1 MQSMNSEYGSPYL
14 AVCHVT
20 FTYVHNIYE
29 FGIQSSEDFFFYK
42 QHHGCT
48 TSISTLTTLLVFI

>member
-20 FTYVHNIYE
+20 FTFLKHLLILSCEKPLASVSLPTELARLE
-29 FGIQSSEDFFFYK
+29 FGITV
-42 QHHGCT
+42 GT
-48 TSISTLTTLLVFI
+48 RV